1 MSLSERVKEHRE
13 KTGCSIQ
20 EARRLFVRKAF
31 CTISA
36 VRFLMM
42 QELRRED
49 EKYDVEYMDK
59 LIAVH
64 NKVMGMP

>member
-1 MSLSERVKEHRE
+1 MRPQENIE
-13 KTGCSIQ
+13 KDD
-20 EARRLFVRKAF
+20 
-31 CTISA
+31 TISA